1 LTVKRGRSR
10 YSPRFLNLQGNK
22 KENKEILNQI
32 NNKTIYKLE
41 RLASDKQNY
50 SFNRQMNRQQ
60 TWQMDRET
68 NRQRNKQTETDNKM

>member
-1 LTVKRGRSR
+1 LTLKKGGVSR

-32 NNKTIYKLE
+32 NTNTIYKLE

-50 SFNRQMNRQQ
+50 SFNRQMNRQ
-60 TWQMDRET
+60 
-68 NRQRNKQTETDNKM
+68 TEK

>member
-1 LTVKRGRSR
+1 LTLKKGGVSR

-32 NNKTIYKLE
+32 NTNTKYKLE

-50 SFNRQMNRQQ
+50 SFNRQMNRQ
-60 TWQMDRET
+60 
-68 NRQRNKQTETDNKM
+68 TEK

>member
-1 LTVKRGRSR
+1 LEKHSFFLDIKKGGVSR

-32 NNKTIYKLE
+32 NTNTKYKLE

-50 SFNRQMNRQQ
+50 SFNRQMNRQ
-60 TWQMDRET
+60 
-68 NRQRNKQTETDNKM
+68 TEK